1 MLRTTLLV
9 ASSSSSTHCLSVC
22 KPSMRSLYLNFSFV
36 LINGDD
42 TSASNSNNPS
52 RRLTLF
58 QFGIDEDDREELRAA
73 CGLDGLGETCLY
85 ELRFDDLQ
93 DHGSVVVAVDEHS
106 PQCHIG
112 DDGLDCAQ
120 LADLYRRGFL
130 SIDGDG

>member
-1 MLRTTLLV
+1 MLRTTLPV
-9 ASSSSSTHCLSVC
+9 APSSSSTHCLSIC
-22 KPSMRSLYLNFSFV
+22 KPSMWSPSPNFSST

-52 RRLTLF
+52 RRLILF
-58 QFGIDEDDREELRAA
+58 QLGIDNREELQAA

-85 ELRFDDLQ
+85 ELRFDDLR

-106 PQCHIG
+106 PQCHVG
-112 DDGLDCAQ
+112 DDGPDCAQ
-120 LADLYRRGFL
+120 LADLYCRGFL